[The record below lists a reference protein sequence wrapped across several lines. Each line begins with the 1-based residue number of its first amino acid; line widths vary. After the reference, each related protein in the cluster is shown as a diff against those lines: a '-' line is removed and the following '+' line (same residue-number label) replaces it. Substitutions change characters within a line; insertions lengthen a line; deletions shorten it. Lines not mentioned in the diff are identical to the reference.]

1 MSHSLQDTATSLFT
15 TKVKHGFMSFEVRN
29 ARSVEMLSLSR
40 TDHIQISGLNYLC
53 LLCPIKRKRQLQF
66 SI

>member
-1 MSHSLQDTATSLFT
+1 
-15 TKVKHGFMSFEVRN
+15 MSFEVRN

-40 TDHIQISGLNYLC
+40 TDHIQASGLFYVLER
-53 LLCPIKRKRQLQF
+53 RKRQLQF